1 MERKLFSLGAI
12 VVLVSVAL
20 GAFGAHALEPRLDA
34 RAINSWHTA
43 ARYQTFHGIAL
54 ILAALAHDKYPGRAP
69 RLAGI
74 AFIVGIVLFCGS
86 LYALAL
92 GSPRAFG
99 AVAPLGGLSFMLGW
113 GALAAAPFRR
123 APASHDRVRGSE

>member
-1 MERKLFSLGAI
+1 MERKLFSVGAV
-12 VVLVSVAL
+12 VVLLSVAL
-20 GAFGAHALEPRLDA
+20 GAFGAHALEPKLDA

-54 ILAALAHDKYPGRAP
+54 IIAALAHERYPGRAP
-69 RLAGI
+69 PVAGV
-74 AFIVGIVLFCGS
+74 AFIVGLILFCGS

-99 AVAPLGGLSFMLGW
+99 AVAPIGGISFMVGW
-113 GALAAAPFRR
+113 GALAVAPFRAAR
-123 APASHDRVRGSE
+123 DSVRGSE